1 MDLRENEGLTKEY
14 SRYIYKKLVINMEKY
29 KQQKELKTR
38 TVVKAP
44 PESNITLSECA
55 NCKKKTF

>member
-1 MDLRENEGLTKEY
+1 
-14 SRYIYKKLVINMEKY
+14 MERY

-44 PESNITLSECA
+44 PPESNNSLGECA